1 MGGVAGAG
9 MNDLL
14 RQLMALHVA
23 VVGMTMDDDEVMVRF
38 RPAQIVRVE
47 DVTFSLRGTDGVKST
62 YTIEKVKAL
71 SVRPRDE

>member
-1 MGGVAGAG
+1 

>member
-1 MGGVAGAG
+1 
-9 MNDLL
+9 
-14 RQLMALHVA
+14 MALHVA